1 MKARGPV
8 PLAVRLGAALVAG
21 ALLGGCGDGPPA
33 GPPLPPAPAWTPERS
48 AAAEALATRL
58 LALPEA
64 SPGEIRVHLAFGPE
78 VDLDVYVTGPLE
90 ETVYYANTPS
100 GIGGELLED
109 RRCAH
114 EGVRI
119 ETVRFPLHSGPY
131 RVGVDYPLACGEVE
145 KPAPFALLVDTPG
158 GRDGLRGL
166 AVHQVFEPVVLEFDL
181 EPGTDPEVT
190 R

>member
-1 MKARGPV
+1 MKARSPRPLAAGFVAALGACGLLGACGEGPPPGPPV
-8 PLAVRLGAALVAG
+8 PAA
-21 ALLGGCGDGPPA
+21 PT
-33 GPPLPPAPAWTPERS
+33 WTAERS
-48 AAAEALATRL
+48 VEAEALAARL
-58 LALPEA
+58 SVLPEA
-64 SPGEIRVHLAFGPE
+64 SPDEIRVHLAFGPE

-119 ETVRFPLHSGPY
+119 ETVRFPLRSGPY

-145 KPAPFALLVDTPG
+145 KPAPFALLVETPS
-158 GRDGLRGL
+158 GREGLRGL
-166 AVHQVFEPVVLEFDL
+166 AAHQIFEPVVFEFDL
-181 EPGTDPEVT
+181 EPGTDPEVI